1 MGFFVWFY
9 LERQLLTKF
18 DVRTDYNPE
27 ARRLIEEAGCQLLF
41 LPPKGKHFNPIETVF
56 GKIKTYIRN
65 SYTRSLAAR
74 EKRHRS
80 EAELRMA
87 IRMGCVRVSAQD
99 LAGYFGYRG
108 TRKCFEELYSHVE
121 L

>member
-1 MGFFVWFY
+1 MKVHVCNK
-9 LERQLLTKF
+9 RHSDHTCSA
-18 DVRTDYNPE
+18 DYNPE
-27 ARRLIEEAGCQLLF
+27 AKRLIEEAGCRLLF
-41 LPPKGKHFNPIETVF
+41 LPPKGKHFNPIEAVF

-74 EKRHRS
+74 EKRHRN

-87 IRMGCVRVSAQD
+87 IRIGCARVTAAN
-99 LAGYFGYRG
+99 LEGYFGYRG
-108 TRKCFEELYSHVE
+108 TRRCFEQMYLHVQ